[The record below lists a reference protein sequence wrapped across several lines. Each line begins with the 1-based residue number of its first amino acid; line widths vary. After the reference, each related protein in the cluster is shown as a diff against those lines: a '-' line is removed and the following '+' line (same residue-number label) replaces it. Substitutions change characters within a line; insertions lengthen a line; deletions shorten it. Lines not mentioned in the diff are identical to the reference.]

1 MTERHSL
8 LVSRT
13 IRAPLRF
20 VYDWCT
26 DYRESDPKVIFG
38 SKSKRKMLVKNK
50 DRVIYVQNYASRD
63 KPTSA
68 VEVITLHPP
77 NIWHL
82 DSIVV
87 SLTGSRVIGVESYE
101 VGDYVLTSLG
111 PRKTK
116 LVMKFM
122 ENYEISKAPT
132 KADDVALTHRVWDKI
147 VPALERDY
155 ARKTKRHES

>member
-26 DYRESDPKVIFG
+26 DYRESDPKKLFG
-38 SKSKRKMLVKNK
+38 SKSKRKILVKDKN
-50 DRVIYVQNYASRD
+50 RVIYVQDYSSRD

-68 VEVITLHPP
+68 LEVITLHPP

-82 DSIVV
+82 DSTVV
-87 SLTGSRVIGVESYE
+87 SITGSRLIGVESYE
-101 VGDYVLTSLG
+101 VGDYTLTPLG
-111 PRKTK
+111 PRKTR
-116 LVMKFM
+116 LVMKFI

-132 KADDVALTHRVWDKI
+132 KTQDVALTHRVWDKI

-155 ARKTKRHES
+155 ARKNKRQKS